1 MVSEMRDESYSQPE
15 SWLPFEQPIKE
26 LADRIEALRRFGE
39 ENGLDVSKPIA
50 ELEKRKEEITRE
62 IFSNLTP
69 WQRVQTARH
78 PDRPVTS
85 DYIDYMF
92 DDFIELCGDRRFA
105 DDRAI
110 ITGLA
115 KLKGMKLMF
124 IGHEKGRTTKDR
136 LRCNFGMPHPE
147 GFRKAML
154 KMKLAEKFKLPIVTF
169 LDTAGAYP
177 GIGAEER
184 GIAQSIAENLMLMAD
199 LRTPILS
206 VVIGEGAS
214 GGALGIG
221 LADRILMME
230 NSYYSVITPEGCA
243 AILWRSRDY
252 AAEAAAAFKL
262 VPQELIQFGVIDEI
276 IPEPLGGAHRNPREA
291 AERLAE
297 AVRNHLREL
306 KGLSVKE
313 LLERRYEKYRR
324 IGVYKEE
331 KAAQAV

>member
-1 MVSEMRDESYSQPE
+1 
-15 SWLPFEQPIKE
+15 
-26 LADRIEALRRFGE
+26 
-39 ENGLDVSKPIA
+39 
-50 ELEKRKEEITRE
+50 
-62 IFSNLTP
+62 
-69 WQRVQTARH
+69 
-78 PDRPVTS
+78 
-85 DYIDYMF
+85 
-92 DDFIELCGDRRFA
+92 
-105 DDRAI
+105 
-110 ITGLA
+110 
-115 KLKGMKLMF
+115 
-124 IGHEKGRTTKDR
+124 
-136 LRCNFGMPHPE
+136 
-147 GFRKAML
+147 
-154 KMKLAEKFKLPIVTF
+154 
-169 LDTAGAYP
+169 
-177 GIGAEER
+177 
-184 GIAQSIAENLMLMAD
+184 
-199 LRTPILS
+199 
-206 VVIGEGAS
+206 
-214 GGALGIG
+214 
-221 LADRILMME
+221 ME